1 MTPEEEL
8 ALLRELAS
16 LRDRCE
22 ATMTAIGDLQLTLAR
37 RAADRAETQ
46 RLESEFGPEPR
57 ETLDPGT
64 L

>member
-16 LRDRCE
+16 LRDKCT
-22 ATMTAIGDLQLTLAR
+22 AMMGAIGDIQLMLAR

-46 RLESEFGPEPR
+46 RIERAEFGPQTR
-57 ETLDPGT
+57 TTLDE
-64 L
+64 